1 MRRFLV
7 DFCWIC
13 WFWNEKVIGGGYWG
27 GWAFGKYRQAP
38 HYRTGGEELVYFGW
52 LCQDYG
58 ECLQLYH
65 HHCAFTGSVI
75 WGERYKKISGFLG
88 QKWGKRPF
96 LAQTFA
102 KVWVGKNREIWGGS
116 CTLFPWF
123 GRRDHALDRRRKQK
137 GGSGKNILRSLFRL
151 VLRKAASSNR
161 ASKYPKRAIPCW
173 WMTVR

>member
-1 MRRFLV
+1 MV

-88 QKWGKRPF
+88 QKWGKTAKFEGGVARFFPDLGGEITLWTGGENKKGAAGKIFSDPF
-96 LAQTFA
+96 SDWCYEKPLRQTA
-102 KVWVGKNREIWGGS
+102 HQNIQS
-116 CTLFPWF
+116 
-123 GRRDHALDRRRKQK
+123 GRSPVD
-137 GGSGKNILRSLFRL
+137 G
-151 VLRKAASSNR
+151 
-161 ASKYPKRAIPCW
+161 
-173 WMTVR
+173 